1 MGKYR
6 QQYIPVSRSRVKFE
20 IFQSLDLEDHI
31 VSELKQI
38 NTLLEA
44 LWHHSSHSGLEK
56 MKELYENMDPDQ
68 VGTPNLSGKNEF
80 LKTFT
85 EMLIDGN
92 WEEISDEELQAALG
106 GEDVFPISL
115 DVRFDELETMELYK
129 LGEVTIEDRRKK
141 WFGLIQ
147 DNVEIKAYDR
157 VIQIIEFKDENWYQQ
172 NNKMKFY
179 QGESG
184 LGLHIRLFKNI
195 PTLDVETIFPNTSPS
210 MRNLDKIKIFA
221 PLIGGVAT
229 IVSKYGPLLLGADA
243 GDTDSSVIIGLLT
256 ALGTYMLKTYL
267 SYQKT
272 REKYQ
277 TQVSKDMYFK
287 GQANNSAAINMVVD
301 LGEEQEVKEALL
313 AYTFLL
319 LEQDKNYDEEA
330 LDDRI
335 EGWLLNT
342 FGYEVDFEVDDALA
356 KLEDMRLLSKSE
368 KGILSV
374 TSIKESLSILD
385 DYWDNIYDY

>member
-20 IFQSLDLEDHI
+20 IFQSLDLEDHF

-85 EMLIDGN
+85 EMLSDGN
-92 WEEISDEELQAALG
+92 WEEISDEELQAALD

-129 LGEVTIEDRRKK
+129 LGEVTIEDKRKK

-179 QGESG
+179 QGE
-184 LGLHIRLFKNI
+184 FD
-195 PTLDVETIFPNTSPS
+195 TLN
-210 MRNLDKIKIFA
+210 
-221 PLIGGVAT
+221 
-229 IVSKYGPLLLGADA
+229 SK
-243 GDTDSSVIIGLLT
+243 
-256 ALGTYMLKTYL
+256 
-267 SYQKT
+267 
-272 REKYQ
+272 
-277 TQVSKDMYFK
+277 
-287 GQANNSAAINMVVD
+287 
-301 LGEEQEVKEALL
+301 
-313 AYTFLL
+313 
-319 LEQDKNYDEEA
+319 
-330 LDDRI
+330 
-335 EGWLLNT
+335 
-342 FGYEVDFEVDDALA
+342 VDDIHTKITSLQSNTDNE
-356 KLEDMRLLSKSE
+356 LRLKPDIVE
-368 KGILSV
+368 GIL
-374 TSIKESLSILD
+374 KF
-385 DYWDNIYDY
+385 NH